1 MDPRVETI
9 ARAACRADGLD
20 PDERIGD
27 PDYAGG
33 LRSGDHA
40 EVPQWT
46 VKVRE
51 AARFLAMHEALAA
64 SSGGTASTSAGD
76 TPGGA
81 DLNAGAGTSL

>member
-1 MDPRVETI
+1 MDPRIEAI

-20 PDERIGD
+20 PDERISD

-40 EVPQWT
+40 DVPQWT
-46 VKVRE
+46 AKVRE
-51 AARFLAMHEALAA
+51 AARFLAMHEALVA
-64 SSGGTASTSAGD
+64 GLGVTASTTFGD
-76 TPGGA
+76 TPGES

>member
-1 MDPRVETI
+1 MDPRVERI

-33 LRSGDHA
+33 LRSGDRA
-40 EVPQWT
+40 EIPQWMA
-46 VKVRE
+46 KARE
-51 AARFLAMHEALAA
+51 AARFLAMHEAVIAPSGAA
-64 SSGGTASTSAGD
+64 GSTSASD
-76 TPGGA
+76 TPGES

>member
-1 MDPRVETI
+1 MDPRVEAI

-40 EVPQWT
+40 DVPQWT
-46 VKVRE
+46 TKARE
-51 AARFLAMHEALAA
+51 AVRFLAMHEALVAGT
-64 SSGGTASTSAGD
+64 GGIASTPAGD
-76 TPGGA
+76 TPGES